1 MSCITSFIPATSRSA
16 RGLCC
21 VIALLTLLP
30 VISHADTLSDTR
42 SRGTIRC
49 GVNQDLPGFSSRN
62 SLGEFSG
69 FDVEFCRAVSTAV
82 FGSPDRVDYIP
93 LSAPDRLV
101 ALGDGRIDLLSRNTT
116 WTLSRNV
123 DYAYVGVTFYDG
135 QGFLVPKTTGIR
147 TALELDN
154 QPICVSRGTTTELNA
169 SDFFAE
175 SEMRYKPVYFDDETD
190 AAQAY
195 VDGECSAL
203 TTDRSALAAQ
213 RASFKEPAAHSVLP
227 DVISKE
233 PLGPVVRNNDPR
245 WENIARWTLACMVN
259 AEELGVTQAS
269 VSSVTI
275 ENSPPSVRR
284 LLGLEGDAGERLGL
298 EPTWCTNVIT
308 QLGNYSEV
316 YERHIGSSTPVGLD
330 RGVNALWTN
339 GGLIYSP
346 PIR

>member
-1 MSCITSFIPATSRSA
+1 MSCIKLLLPTATRPL
-16 RGLCC
+16 LCLLC
-21 VIALLTLLP
+21 AIALFTLP
-30 VISHADTLSDTR
+30 PSISHADTLSDTR

-49 GVNQDLPGFSSRN
+49 GVNQDLPGFSSQN
-62 SLGEFSG
+62 SLGEYSG

-82 FGSPDRVDYIP
+82 FRSPDRVEYIP
-93 LSAPDRLV
+93 LSASERLI

-135 QGFLVPKTTGIR
+135 QGFMVPKTTGIR
-147 TALELDN
+147 TALELDD

-169 SDFFAE
+169 ADFFAE
-175 SEMRYKPVYFDDETD
+175 SEMRYKPIYFDDETD

-195 VDGECSAL
+195 IDGDCSAL

-213 RASFKEPAAHSVLP
+213 RASFEEPGAHTVLP

-245 WENIARWTLACMVN
+245 WENIARWTLACMIN

-269 VSSVTI
+269 VLSVTVG
-275 ENSPPSVRR
+275 NAPPSVRR
-284 LLGLEGDAGERLGL
+284 LLGLEGDAGERLDL
-298 EPTWCTNVIT
+298 EPTWCANVIT
-308 QLGNYSEV
+308 QLGNYSEA
-316 YERHIGSSTPVGLD
+316 YERYIGSDTPVGLD